1 MVDTGATS
9 HIVTDI
15 GKFKEFDETFKPE
28 KHSVELADGTRT
40 NGVAERRGAAEV
52 YLRDNTG
59 RRVKTTLTKALY
71 VPSFPQDIF
80 SVKAAT
86 ANGASVNFR
95 QGCNKLIT
103 QNGTTFDIEE
113 EILFPLSCDPVE
125 GRKCCETGENRACLH
140 RRTEPVECWV

>member
-95 QGCNKLIT
+95 QGCNKLIHK
-103 QNGTTFDIEE
+103 NGTTFDIEDGRY
-113 EILFPLSCDPVE
+113 LS
-125 GRKCCETGENRACLH
+125 
-140 RRTEPVECWV
+140 